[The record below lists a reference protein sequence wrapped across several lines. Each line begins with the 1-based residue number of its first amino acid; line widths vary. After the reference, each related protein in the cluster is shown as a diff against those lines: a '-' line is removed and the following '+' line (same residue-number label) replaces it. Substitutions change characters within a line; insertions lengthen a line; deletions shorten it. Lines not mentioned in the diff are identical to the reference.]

1 MAVALRARADEAER
15 MGQSWRR
22 QKLEISWLLSPT
34 ERYGSFDAVTAY
46 ALEVALVEAG
56 SELTQ
61 PQKDFACAGALS
73 DRRAPKKR
81 LAAKLPKPQ
90 RLEKP
95 RGLDTR
101 RLALLEVPVSGCR
114 GGEQCLREWSAFF
127 VAPSSGTLL
136 SESRGPGSET
146 RSGPA
151 RHPRGLPASREVV
164 AYGT

>member
-81 LAAKLPKPQ
+81 LAAKLPNPQ

-101 RLALLEVPVSGCR
+101 RLALLEFSVSGCQ
-114 GGEQCLREWSAFF
+114 GGEQYLRGEWSVF
-127 VAPSSGTLL
+127 PSPSLGTLL
-136 SESRGPGSET
+136 SEVAGPGM
-146 RSGPA
+146 
-151 RHPRGLPASREVV
+151 
-164 AYGT
+164 